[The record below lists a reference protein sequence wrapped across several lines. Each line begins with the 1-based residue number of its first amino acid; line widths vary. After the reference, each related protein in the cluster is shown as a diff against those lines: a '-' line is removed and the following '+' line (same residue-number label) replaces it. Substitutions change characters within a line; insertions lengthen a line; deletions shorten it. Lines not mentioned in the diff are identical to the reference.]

1 MLTDRYDL
9 TLSTSS
15 DAARDAYVEGCDLLL
30 TGYPGAVPALDRAI
44 DADPAFALAHAAKAR
59 ALQMGGDGPSAKQS
73 LAKAEGLSSG
83 LMEREAGQI
92 KILQLLLSGKTDA
105 ALSLI
110 RSHLQAWPRDALMLS
125 TTASQL
131 GLIGL
136 SGRPG
141 REQELADLLDSLA
154 PHYGDDWWF
163 NAHHAMALSE
173 TSQQAAARPKIER
186 SIAEYPQNAYAAHAL
201 GHLYYEMN
209 EHDSAAAFMKSWL
222 SNYPREGGLRGHL
235 HWHLALSHLQSGN
248 TAEALDLFTEAFV
261 PEQSQ
266 GRALVMLA
274 DAAALLWRSELAGLP
289 RDPARWQAVHAFAH
303 KMFPQA
309 GGPMADWHI
318 ALADAA
324 TGDDAA
330 LEART
335 RQIDAMV
342 QAGDFSC
349 GPAVPSLL
357 RGIAAFERQDYA
369 AAIVEI
375 EAMLP
380 ERERIGG
387 SRAQVDLVEFTLLRA
402 YVLSGR
408 KDYAQR
414 LLDQRRPGPI
424 AVPVAGVELAH

>member
-1 MLTDRYDL
+1 MLADRYGL

-15 DAARDAYVEGCDLLL
+15 DAAREAYVEGCDLLL
-30 TGYPGAVPALDRAI
+30 TAYPGAVPAFDRSIA
-44 DADPAFALAHAAKAR
+44 ADPGFALAHVAKAR
-59 ALQMGGDGPSAKQS
+59 ALQMGGDISSAKES
-73 LAKAEGLSSG
+73 LAKAKALSDGLH
-83 LMEREAGQI
+83 EREAGQI
-92 KILQLLLSGKTDA
+92 EIFHRLFSGPADA
-105 ALSLI
+105 ALTLI
-110 RSHLQAWPRDALMLS
+110 RSHLAAWPRDALVLS

-141 REQELADLLDSLA
+141 REQELVDLLDSLA
-154 PHYGDDWWF
+154 THYGDDWWF

-173 TSQQAAARPKIER
+173 TSQQAAAHPKIER
-186 SIAEYPQNAYAAHAL
+186 SIAQYPQNAYAAHAL

-209 EHDSAAAFMKSWL
+209 EHDAAAAFMKSWL
-222 SNYPREGGLRGHL
+222 SEYPRAGGLRGHL

-248 TAEALDLFTEAFV
+248 SAEALDLFTDAFV
-261 PEQSQ
+261 PEESQ

-274 DAAALLWRSELAGLP
+274 DAASLLWRSELAGHP

-303 KMFPQA
+303 EMFPQA

-318 ALADAA
+318 ALADAV

-330 LEART
+330 LDART

-342 QAGDFSC
+342 QARNFPC
-349 GPAVPSLL
+349 GPAVPALL

-369 AAIVEI
+369 AAIDAI
-375 EAMLP
+375 EPMLP

-387 SRAQVDLVEFTLLRA
+387 SRAQVDLVEFTLMRA
-402 YVLSGR
+402 YLISGR
-408 KDYAQR
+408 RDDVQR
-414 LLDQRRPGPI
+414 LLDKRRPGPMV
-424 AVPVAGVELAH
+424 VPVAGMEMAH